1 MQGDWYTEAEV
12 PVLWPPDANG
22 QGTRS
27 CVPQLRPSTAKQ
39 ISRCFFFF
47 FLKRE
52 KETKPC
58 SNPLQ
63 TSSLFHP
70 LFNIFS
76 GLPPFSPVPM
86 CSDLS
91 CSSSPLLPGFTLHG
105 FVIQI
110 AKLKMQI
117 Q

>member
-12 PVLWPPDANG
+12 PILWPPDANG

-39 ISRCFFFF
+39 ISSF
-47 FLKRE
+47 FLKKKKKERE
-52 KETKPC
+52 RKPC

-70 LFNIFS
+70 LFNIFT
-76 GLPPFSPVPM
+76 GLPPFSLVPM